1 MTNNTVHI
9 SRIGNTNIISEDELF
24 QYVYKSLPLKFR
36 LNRNINASILKKSCI
51 NRELIFHPFWIAK
64 TLVIAER
71 PPFEPKKIPNM
82 IFVDAISGY
91 RGIFSEV
98 PAIQKMK
105 VERSQIKSS
114 FIKNEEEVKIYI
126 RDVQVRQINRS
137 YILKKPLHE
146 IRELFLAYLPI
157 WKVQISSNLVNDTI
171 YINGNTGESE
181 KYLADRWVGR
191 KDLIKQKAGV

>member
-1 MTNNTVHI
+1 
-9 SRIGNTNIISEDELF
+9 
-24 QYVYKSLPLKFR
+24 
-36 LNRNINASILKKSCI
+36 
-51 NRELIFHPFWIAK
+51 
-64 TLVIAER
+64 
-71 PPFEPKKIPNM
+71 
-82 IFVDAISGY
+82 
-91 RGIFSEV
+91 
-98 PAIQKMK
+98 MK